1 MSPCKSVSPA
11 CNIRLVMPEGLGDL
25 SGSIFVI
32 SFSIS
37 PGVNG
42 AINKGCVKVVAVK
55 ACSFS
60 LGRNLATSCA
70 LFLSYGESLSGC
82 WKSWLPRANLHQC
95 QLRGLRVAG
104 PCFQIR
110 LSKDALEYVFWG
122 SEEVFFSR
130 KVAPH
135 RVVLL
140 VSRSH
145 IVGCILCDS
154 EN

>member
-1 MSPCKSVSPA
+1 MEFVNILHAVCDNRGLWCATWRGERAFYLFLKRSARRMSS
-11 CNIRLVMPEGLGDL
+11 LVMVSLK
-25 SGSIFVI
+25 SIF
-32 SFSIS
+32 

-42 AINKGCVKVVAVK
+42 AIFKGCVKVVAVK

-82 WKSWLPRANLHQC
+82 WKSWWPRANLHQC

-110 LSKDALEYVFWG
+110 LSKDALECVFWG
-122 SEEVFFSR
+122 SEEVLFF
-130 KVAPH
+130 P
-135 RVVLL
+135 
-140 VSRSH
+140 
-145 IVGCILCDS
+145 
-154 EN
+154 